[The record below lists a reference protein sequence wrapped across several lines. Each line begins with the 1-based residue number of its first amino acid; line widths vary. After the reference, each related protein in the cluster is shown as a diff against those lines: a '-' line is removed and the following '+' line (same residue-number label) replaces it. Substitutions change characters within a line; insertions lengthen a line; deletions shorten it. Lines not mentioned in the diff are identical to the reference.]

1 MVDDK
6 LAEQTWPNED
16 AVGKGM
22 QIVRFN
28 VETFAME
35 RESVQVVGVVRHVRS
50 ESLTVDG
57 RGAVYYTYRFFPWW
71 PMVLTVRGTGDPLGL
86 VNAIR
91 QEVASLDGDVP
102 VADVRLMDDYVDD
115 AMAQGRF
122 TLTLVVVFAVLALVL
137 ASIGLYG
144 VIAYSLRQRIQ
155 EFGVRMAFGADAKDI
170 VRLVVRYGM
179 VLALSGVAVELVFA
193 FALTRMAS
201 SLLYDV
207 TPTDP
212 VTFIG
217 IPVLLVVVALVASY
231 VPARRAT
238 KIRPLDAIRGE
249 SR

>member
-1 MVDDK
+1 M
-6 LAEQTWPNED
+6 
-16 AVGKGM
+16 
-22 QIVRFN
+22 
-28 VETFAME
+28 
-35 RESVQVVGVVRHVRS
+35 
-50 ESLTVDG
+50 
-57 RGAVYYTYRFFPWW
+57 
-71 PMVLTVRGTGDPLGL
+71 
-86 VNAIR
+86 
-91 QEVASLDGDVP
+91 
-102 VADVRLMDDYVDD
+102 
-115 AMAQGRF
+115 
-122 TLTLVVVFAVLALVL
+122 
-137 ASIGLYG
+137 
-144 VIAYSLRQRIQ
+144 
-155 EFGVRMAFGADAKDI
+155 RMAFGADAKDI